1 MPIKP
6 FLSFSDQ
13 ARLLIQRG
21 MESRQRLPRQDL
33 IALIEADLR
42 YINYY
47 RFSAYWHPF
56 RIPLSNGKK
65 SDVFQPNTHWETI
78 RSYYMFDRKLRS
90 LVFEAISRIEI
101 ALRTQIAHIWAKETN
116 LSVPQKNS
124 KSYRRSFT
132 TAKNNSPTAKS
143 AFAEFLDTVDKYYKR
158 SNEDFAVH
166 HRQQYGIIGAKE
178 LPIWVFVE
186 FTTFGNLAS
195 LLTHGLQPHVCQ
207 SIATNFGFRDY
218 RFFISCINLLNDVRN
233 TCAHQGRIWN
243 RVWLS
248 GKAANS
254 LKRPRIPEWD
264 YVWNDS
270 SSSWCPPTQLL
281 PGQPSIQLH
290 RDNNRT
296 ATVLTV
302 CRLLL
307 KHSAA
312 HSSWP
317 ERIKELLNHPDSPH
331 PDIYKH
337 IGFGHQQWLTHDL
350 WK

>member
-21 MESRQRLPRQDL
+21 MESRWKLPRQDL

-195 LLTHGLQPHVCQ
+195 LL
-207 SIATNFGFRDY
+207 Y
-218 RFFISCINLLNDVRN
+218 RSV
-233 TCAHQGRIWN
+233 
-243 RVWLS
+243 
-248 GKAANS
+248 
-254 LKRPRIPEWD
+254 
-264 YVWNDS
+264 NDS
-270 SSSWCPPTQLL
+270 TSLQ
-281 PGQPSIQLH
+281 
-290 RDNNRT
+290 
-296 ATVLTV
+296 
-302 CRLLL
+302 
-307 KHSAA
+307 
-312 HSSWP
+312 
-317 ERIKELLNHPDSPH
+317 RITGKL
-331 PDIYKH
+331 
-337 IGFGHQQWLTHDL
+337 
-350 WK
+350 